1 MVGLVS
7 AYKKVVMA
15 DVPKYFETSQ
25 QLRDWFTKNAQFDS
39 ALLVGFYKT
48 SASTASITLPE
59 ACDEALCVGWHDVAR
74 MTLDAKR
81 YTVRFTRRKKDSVW
95 TELQLKRAA
104 VLIAQKKMKPAGL
117 AVFKARA
124 RDA

>member
-1 MVGLVS
+1 
-7 AYKKVVMA
+7 MA
-15 DVPKYFETSQ
+15 DVPKYFETRQ

-48 SASTASITLPE
+48 STNTTSITLPE

-74 MTLDAKR
+74 QVLDAKR
-81 YTVRFTRRKKDSVW
+81 YTVRFTRRKKDSMW
-95 TELQLKRAA
+95 TDVQLKRVA
-104 VLIAQKKMKPAGL
+104 VLIAQKQMKPAGL
-117 AVFKARA
+117 AVFKSRL